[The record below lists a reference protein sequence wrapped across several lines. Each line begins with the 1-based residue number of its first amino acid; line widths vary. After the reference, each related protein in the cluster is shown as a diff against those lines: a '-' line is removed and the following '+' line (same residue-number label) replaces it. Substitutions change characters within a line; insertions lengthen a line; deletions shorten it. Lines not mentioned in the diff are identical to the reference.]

1 MRTMGPE
8 PGTVGPVT
16 ATLRRVEVG
25 NPTMRHVA
33 AVREMLM
40 MRQLFLLLDQ
50 MQEGAKEKTMQD
62 HRECSQ
68 MD

>member
-8 PGTVGPVT
+8 PEAVGPVT
-16 ATLRRVEVG
+16 ATLRRVAVG
-25 NPTMRHVA
+25 TPTMRHVA
-33 AVREMLM
+33 AVREMLL

-50 MQEGAKEKTMQD
+50 MQEEAKEKIMQD
-62 HRECSQ
+62 HQECSQ